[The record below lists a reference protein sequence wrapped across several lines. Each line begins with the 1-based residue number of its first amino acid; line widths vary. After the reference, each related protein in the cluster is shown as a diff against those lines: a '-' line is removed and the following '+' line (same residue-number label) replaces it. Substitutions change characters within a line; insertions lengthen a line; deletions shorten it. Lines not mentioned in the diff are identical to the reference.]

1 MKRIT
6 ASVSLIVLAVVA
18 APLYAQQTPPQQPEM
33 PVFAETVDVRVI
45 NLDVVVTDK
54 KGNAIKGLKAED
66 FFVVE
71 NGREQKITNFYEVS
85 DRQATVE
92 GKPADEATPAAPP
105 IQPRE
110 ERPEHLR
117 RRIVIF
123 VDNLSLAPFNRNRV
137 FGQMKEFVRTSLR
150 PGDEAMI
157 ATWNRSMKVRVP
169 FTSDR
174 TQIEQALDAIEGE
187 SAYGLQHMSERRDV
201 ESRIRDAQ
209 SYTDAVGYARGYA
222 QSVEHDL
229 RQTASAVNGLISTL
243 AGVEGKK
250 IMLLTSEGFPMQPGR
265 EMFHYID
272 EMKRQKREWA
282 HAGSSLLEGM
292 SFDSTTVIQSIARAA
307 NANGITLYALH
318 AGGLMGYNEGSAEH
332 AAPIPVAV
340 EQAAL
345 SNSTDSLT
353 LLAQMTGGQATVG
366 TNNFK
371 SAFERIAQDL
381 ASYYSIGYRSA
392 TERVDRQRSVEVRAR
407 NRGYVV
413 RARKTFVEKSIPTE
427 MTDRV
432 VANLFYPSNSN
443 DMKIFLTTG
452 RPVQVESDRFRVPV
466 EVHIPMESL
475 TLIPQGEI
483 MAGGF
488 AVYVVAADLEG
499 DMSDVSQQSHAIR
512 IPTSEISKV
521 PGKHYTWSVEL
532 LMKKGRN
539 KISVGLIDEISRV
552 TGFQRQ
558 EVLAADLR

>member
-1 MKRIT
+1 MKRIA
-6 ASVSLIVLAVVA
+6 ASVSLLVLAAVTV
-18 APLYAQQTPPQQPEM
+18 PLYAQQTPPEEVV
-33 PVFAETVDVRVI
+33 PVYTETVDIRVI

-54 KGNAIKGLKAED
+54 KGNPVSGLKAD
-66 FFVVE
+66 DFVVLE
-71 NGREQKITNFYEVS
+71 NGREQKVTNFYEVTE
-85 DRQATVE
+85 RHAAVE
-92 GKPADEATPAAPP
+92 GTATGQAPAPEPVPK
-105 IQPRE
+105 RE

-137 FGQMKEFVRTSLR
+137 FDSMKEFVRTALR

-169 FTSDR
+169 FTGDR
-174 TQIEQALDAIEGE
+174 LQIEQALDAIKGE

-201 ESRIRDAQ
+201 ESRIRDAR

-222 QSVEHDL
+222 QSIEHDL
-229 RQTASAVNGLISTL
+229 RQTASAVNGLITTL

-250 IMLLTSEGFPMQPGR
+250 ILVLASEGFPIQPGR
-265 EMFHYID
+265 EMFYYID
-272 EMKRQKREWA
+272 EMKRQKREWGQ
-282 HAGSSLLEGM
+282 AGSSLLEGM
-292 SFDSTTVIQSIARAA
+292 SFDGTTVIQSIARTA

-332 AAPIPVAV
+332 AAPTPVAV

-353 LLAQMTGGQATVG
+353 LLASMTGGVATVG

-371 SAFERIAQDL
+371 SAFDRIERDL
-381 ASYYSIGYRSA
+381 SSYYSIGYRSP
-392 TERVDRQRSVEVRAR
+392 TERVDRQRAVEVRTR
-407 NRGYVV
+407 NRKHVV
-413 RARKTFVEKSIPTE
+413 RARKTFVEKSIPSE

-432 VANLFYPSNSN
+432 VANLFYPSSSN

-452 RPVQVESDRFRVPV
+452 RPVQVEVDRFRVPV

-475 TLIPQGEI
+475 TLLPQGEI
-483 MAGGF
+483 LAGGF
-488 AVYVVAADLEG
+488 AVYVVAANSDG
-499 DMSDVSQQSHAIR
+499 DMSDVNQQSHAIR
-512 IPTSEISKV
+512 MPAADMKSSA
-521 PGKHYTWSVEL
+521 GKHYTWSVEL
-532 LMKKGRN
+532 LMEKGRN
-539 KISVGLIDEISRV
+539 KISVGLIDEISRL
-552 TGFQRQ
+552 TGFERQ

>member
-1 MKRIT
+1 
-6 ASVSLIVLAVVA
+6 
-18 APLYAQQTPPQQPEM
+18 
-33 PVFAETVDVRVI
+33 
-45 NLDVVVTDK
+45 
-54 KGNAIKGLKAED
+54 
-66 FFVVE
+66 
-71 NGREQKITNFYEVS
+71 
-85 DRQATVE
+85 
-92 GKPADEATPAAPP
+92 
-105 IQPRE
+105 
-110 ERPEHLR
+110 
-117 RRIVIF
+117 
-123 VDNLSLAPFNRNRV
+123 
-137 FGQMKEFVRTSLR
+137 
-150 PGDEAMI
+150 
-157 ATWNRSMKVRVP
+157 
-169 FTSDR
+169 
-174 TQIEQALDAIEGE
+174 
-187 SAYGLQHMSERRDV
+187 
-201 ESRIRDAQ
+201 
-209 SYTDAVGYARGYA
+209 
-222 QSVEHDL
+222 
-229 RQTASAVNGLISTL
+229 
-243 AGVEGKK
+243 
-250 IMLLTSEGFPMQPGR
+250 
-265 EMFHYID
+265 
-272 EMKRQKREWA
+272 MKRQKREWA

-371 SAFERIAQDL
+371 SAFDRIARDL

-407 NRGYVV
+407 NRAYVV

-432 VANLFYPSNSN
+432 VANLFYPSSSN

-452 RPVQVESDRFRVPV
+452 RPVQVEPDRFRVPV

-475 TLIPQGEI
+475 TLLQQGEI

-499 DMSDVSQQSHAIR
+499 DMSDVNQQSHAIR
-512 IPTSEISKV
+512 IPATDITKA

-539 KISVGLIDEISRV
+539 KISVGLIDEISRL